1 MAKGIALTVGLNSV
15 DPHHY
20 AGWSGELL
28 ACEADAKDM
37 ATIAQHAGFTVTTL
51 LTKAATKQAVL
62 DKIASAA
69 AKLAEGDIFLFTNSS
84 HGGQLPD
91 KNGDEPDGQ
100 DETLCFYDG
109 ELVDDE
115 LYAALAAFQP
125 GVRILAFSDSCH
137 SGSVL
142 KVYLANAR
150 ARARGAN
157 PANAESLPERP
168 RGLPPDIALRTYE
181 AHRVHYDR
189 ILTDPKLRNSR
200 DQVQASA
207 ILISGCQDNQ
217 ESQDGT
223 FNGLFTGTLRA
234 VWNGGQFK
242 GNYRAFHKA
251 ILGRMPPSQSPNF
264 FTVGPRSSKFEHQ
277 HPFTI

>member
-20 AGWSGELL
+20 AGWSGDLL

-37 ATIAQHAGFTVTTL
+37 ATLAQHAGFTVSTL

-69 AKLAEGDIFLFTNSS
+69 ARLETGDIFLFTNSS

-115 LYAALAAFQP
+115 LYAALGAFRA

-137 SGSVL
+137 SGTVL

-150 ARARGAN
+150 ARAQGAN
-157 PANAESLPERP
+157 PESQERP

-189 ILTDPKLRNSR
+189 ILTDPKLRHSR

-217 ESQDGT
+217 ESMDGT

-234 VWNGGQFK
+234 VWNGGEFE
-242 GNYRAFHKA
+242 GDYRAFQKA
-251 ILGRMPPSQSPNF
+251 IRGRMPPTQSPNF
-264 FTVGPRSSKFEHQ
+264 FTVGPRNPKFEQQ